1 MDNFIHSY
9 TRAEAIED
17 GFLVD
22 VSDTAKEAGFRYPVA
37 LTATVYKG
45 YVEVPEGVEGQDE
58 SGRLWDILFMCRHA
72 IRRSKGEGST
82 CFFYLLVRND
92 NKGAKRVRLKAVCG
106 ANDDLSPC
114 ITVMMPDE
122 D

>member
-1 MDNFIHSY
+1 MDNIIHSY

-22 VSDTAKEAGFRYPVA
+22 VSDTAKEAGFLYPVA
-37 LTATVYKG
+37 LTATVYRD

-58 SGRLWDILFMCRHA
+58 SGRLWDILFLCRHK
-72 IRRSKGEGST
+72 IKRSNGGTT
-82 CFFYLLVRND
+82 CFFYLLVKND
-92 NKGAKRVRLKAVCG
+92 NNKDAERVRLKAVCG
-106 ANDDLSPC
+106 ANDDASPC

>member
-1 MDNFIHSY
+1 MDKIIHSY

-22 VSDTAKEAGFRYPVA
+22 VSETAKEAGFRYPVA
-37 LTATVYKG
+37 LTRTVYDR

-58 SGRLWDILFMCRHA
+58 GGRLWDILFMCRHA
-72 IRRSKGEGST
+72 IRKSPGGSI
-82 CFFYLLVRND
+82 CLFYLLVRND
-92 NKGAKRVRLKAVCG
+92 NKGAERVRLKAVCG
-106 ANDDLSPC
+106 ANDDFSPC